1 MCVQSGSGEFVA
13 VIDLEGFKW
22 SNSLPIPLIK
32 DAVTLLKRHYPY
44 RLGGVF
50 IINGS
55 AAFTLLW
62 SIIKPIMPRKTL
74 SKTFVINKKQIKKT
88 MCEKLGKEFV
98 EEAYGGDVK
107 EDHGD
112 VIKYFA
118 SGYWGK

>member
-32 DAVTLLKRHYPY
+32 EAVTLLKRHYPY

-88 MCEKLGKEFV
+88 MCDKLGKEFV
-98 EEAYGGDVK
+98 EEAYGGDVR

-112 VIKYFA
+112 VMKYF
-118 SGYWGK
+118 STGYWGK

>member
-32 DAVTLLKRHYPY
+32 EAVTLLKRHYPY

-74 SKTFVINKKQIKKT
+74 SKTFVINKKHIKKT
-88 MCEKLGKEFV
+88 MCDKLGKEFV
-98 EEAYGGDVK
+98 EVAYGGDVK
-107 EDHGD
+107 EDHDD
-112 VIKYFA
+112 VMKYFMN
-118 SGYWGK
+118 GYWGK

>member
-32 DAVTLLKRHYPY
+32 EAVTLLKRHYPY

-50 IINGS
+50 IINWS

-88 MCEKLGKEFV
+88 MCDKLGKEFL

-107 EDHGD
+107 EDHDD
-112 VIKYFA
+112 VTKYF
-118 SGYWGK
+118 ST

>member
-74 SKTFVINKKQIKKT
+74 SKTFVINKKQIKKI
-88 MCEKLGKEFV
+88 MCEKLGKEHV
-98 EEAYGGDVK
+98 EQAYGGDVK
-107 EDHGD
+107 EDHDD

-118 SGYWGK
+118 CGYWGK

>member
-74 SKTFVINKKQIKKT
+74 SKTFVINKKQIKKI
-88 MCEKLGKEFV
+88 MCEKLGKEYV

-107 EDHGD
+107 EDHDD

-118 SGYWGK
+118 CGYWGK